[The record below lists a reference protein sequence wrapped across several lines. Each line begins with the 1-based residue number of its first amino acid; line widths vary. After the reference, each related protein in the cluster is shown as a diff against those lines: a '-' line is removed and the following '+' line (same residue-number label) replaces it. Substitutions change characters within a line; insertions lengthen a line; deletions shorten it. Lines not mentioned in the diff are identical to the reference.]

1 MHLPL
6 YVGNTAILCW
16 FMSKKIKQKIVRKTD
31 IESVFENFI
40 FKMVWSGKHKAA
52 KKHYNAMRA
61 NKVIPIWLWP
71 QFPTLVHWIGNYNCK
86 PSSAADGK
94 GYGGDHRTS
103 NIYICH
109 HAWIHSWYP
118 PLKGSGWWH
127 AEIWVRTWPGPL
139 EVSIFVQHNFSRFC
153 QCWWMSYTW

>member
-1 MHLPL
+1 MNAIKLSNIWKNDAVNLILQKKMGHDPR
-6 YVGNTAILCW
+6 NTKKLVKNGKKWKSYHFEGTRTI
-16 FMSKKIKQKIVRKTD
+16 SKWEYGIKVTR
-31 IESVFENFI
+31 
-40 FKMVWSGKHKAA
+40 WHY
-52 KKHYNAMRA
+52 KKLR
-61 NKVIPIWLWP
+61 WT
-71 QFPTLVHWIGNYNCK
+71 QCDD
-86 PSSAADGK
+86 SAADGK